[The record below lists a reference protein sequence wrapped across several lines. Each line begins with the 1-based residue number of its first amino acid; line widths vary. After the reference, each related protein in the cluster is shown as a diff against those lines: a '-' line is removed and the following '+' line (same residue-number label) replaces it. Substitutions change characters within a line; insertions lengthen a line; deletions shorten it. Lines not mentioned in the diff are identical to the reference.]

1 MLFFEEKFVG
11 MVNIVSLLVI
21 IVSLTLHV
29 CLPTQ
34 VDISNINDNTGD
46 YDNSRRNL
54 QEKDIGRLHKTLDNN
69 FL

>member
-1 MLFFEEKFVG
+1 M
-11 MVNIVSLLVI
+11 SLLVI